1 MCRRRRGRDVTCRNI
16 TISGL
21 GIIAHRRSG
30 IAERASTM
38 RWVNFGCA
46 ECRCQKT
53 LSGCGS
59 CESVRRTM
67 NAPPPIRRCQPVCE
81 RATFWSPTTTKSWP
95 MGKNG
100 QSALAGVQ
108 RQLVGQLVK
117 YRRTTRL
124 RLNKC
129 LGDDLAPPL
138 PAAKPISDNTRII
151 YGCALGCAQLQFS
164 RCFSPDRFGWP
175 QRSLAL

>member
-1 MCRRRRGRDVTCRNI
+1 MSVLDDFMRAQDLRKR
-16 TISGL
+16 
-21 GIIAHRRSG
+21 A
-30 IAERASTM
+30 AEYERA
-38 RWVNFGCA
+38 A
-46 ECRCQKT
+46 ID
-53 LSGCGS
+53 LSLPS
-59 CESVRRTM
+59 DVRTRYVLIA
-67 NAPPPIRRCQPVCE
+67 NHYRVV
-81 RATFWSPTTTKSWP
+81 SDGKS
-95 MGKNG
+95 G

-138 PAAKPISDNTRII
+138 PATMPISDNTRII
-151 YGCALGCAQLQFS
+151 YGRALGCAQLRFS

>member
-1 MCRRRRGRDVTCRNI
+1 
-16 TISGL
+16 
-21 GIIAHRRSG
+21 
-30 IAERASTM
+30 
-38 RWVNFGCA
+38 
-46 ECRCQKT
+46 
-53 LSGCGS
+53 
-59 CESVRRTM
+59 
-67 NAPPPIRRCQPVCE
+67 
-81 RATFWSPTTTKSWP
+81 

-138 PAAKPISDNTRII
+138 PAAIVATPICRYPKILIRGS
-151 YGCALGCAQLQFS
+151 L
-164 RCFSPDRFGWP
+164 SPR
-175 QRSLAL
+175 